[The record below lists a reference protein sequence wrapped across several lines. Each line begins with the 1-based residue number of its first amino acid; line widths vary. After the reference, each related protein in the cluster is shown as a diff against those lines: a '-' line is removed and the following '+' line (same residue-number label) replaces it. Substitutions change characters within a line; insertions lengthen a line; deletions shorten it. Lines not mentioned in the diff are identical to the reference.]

1 MIEVTILDD
10 CEMKVQIQEEFCITR
25 DSYYEFKEKLERLI
39 EEYRI

>member
-1 MIEVTILDD
+1 MIDIDIIDD
-10 CEMKVQIQEEFCITR
+10 CEMRVKIQEEFCITR